1 MGADNMVSV
10 MAKELQMAKA
20 WGPNSA
26 HNWAAKVLTSDPCSL
41 LKVLEMINQGKLRSM
56 TVMLKDKINFSVNET
71 ASSVQNSCQKV
82 NKQQSK
88 K

>member
-20 WGPNSA
+20 WGPNST
-26 HNWAAKVLTSDPCSL
+26 HSWAAKVLTSDPCSL

-56 TVMLKDKINFSVNET
+56 TVMLKDIIIFSVKSMERHLAYKT
-71 ASSVQNSCQKV
+71 AV
-82 NKQQSK
+82 K